1 MKIGESI
8 KRIRT
13 NRGLT
18 QEEFAKEVGIS
29 RSYLGDLENNRKSPT
44 VETLEKISVKME
56 TAIEYLL
63 GVNNM
68 QNNKAIGFLM
78 EYGFKLMTNIKGEKK
93 TVYIELPSEIVN
105 NEIDKIMAGTD
116 TEVDHW
122 LSGKD
127 RSEERRVGK
136 ECRSRWS
143 PYH

>member
-1 MKIGESI
+1 MKIGENI

-68 QNNKAIGFLM
+68 KNNKEIDFLM
-78 EYGFKLMTNIKGEKK
+78 EYGFKLMTNAKGEKK
-93 TVYIELPSEIVN
+93 TVYIELPSGVVDK
-105 NEIDKIMAGTD
+105 EIDKIIAGTK

-127 RSEERRVGK
+127 VALVSDELIIYVK
-136 ECRSRWS
+136 EVF
-143 PYH
+143 